1 VRVSAPIASVAPPI
15 RIGNKLVRKAFYA
28 SLFCSLLCSVAL
40 TRAHAQQEPQVRV
53 EMSADRNQ
61 LSANENVTIRVYV
74 QTHGAGQPDIEVPEF
89 EGFQIVQR
97 AVQRP
102 MQFSFGFG
110 NSQPTVT
117 STTQYTF
124 VLAPMGPGTFKIP
137 PVKVSLGQ
145 RVFTSKSLALT
156 VTGQAAQPNQ
166 QQPAPD
172 DVQQQ
177 PPGQAGQPR
186 QYPLGGGTI
195 QQQQPQQAAAESA
208 QTPAPQASGDVAVF
222 DNEAFL
228 RTVVDKVEPHEGEQ
242 VTATI
247 YLYTRHNLQQ
257 VPAVQTEASTD
268 GFWVQD
274 LLSATRSLE
283 PTRQVIKG
291 RGYWVYVLRR
301 FALFPLRSGELT
313 IGSMALTLTRDGI
326 FDLFDPS
333 RGPAALDRK
342 SVPVLV
348 RVKPL
353 PTENKPAGQ
362 TAVGSYEIKT
372 ALDRAQVATGD
383 AVTLTATIRGTG
395 HLAALKLPDPNV
407 KGLQV
412 LQPEVHDLTESPK
425 DRVFSTR
432 TFAWLVVPKAPGS
445 YQLPAVSVDTF
456 DPATGAYRR
465 ISSESLTLTAAGSAP
480 AGSVDLKAEE
490 PEAEE
495 QSGAEPGL
503 EWPPLR
509 TRTELARPKPA
520 LASHTYYPILLLVF
534 PLLWL
539 FVAFG
544 PSTLARLRAR
554 GSGGAE
560 QIALKNAQR
569 RLGDAQKALKNQ
581 DGKRFHADVAAAL
594 NAALEA
600 RLGENVTGL
609 TQHQLRNI
617 LVERGMPSQLTLQ
630 LGEVLAQCDFARF
643 SSASVSEPDM
653 QRLLAQAEQLWSEV
667 ASFAPDR
674 LKESA

>member
-1 VRVSAPIASVAPPI
+1 
-15 RIGNKLVRKAFYA
+15 
-28 SLFCSLLCSVAL
+28 LFCGLLWSAAL

-61 LSANENVTIRVYV
+61 LSATENVTVRVYV

-89 EGFQIVQR
+89 EGFQIIQR

-110 NSQPTVT
+110 NSQPVVS

-124 VLAPMGPGTFKIP
+124 VLAPTGPGTFKIP

-156 VTGQAAQPNQ
+156 VTGQVAQPNQ
-166 QQPAPD
+166 QQAAPD
-172 DVQQQ
+172 DVQQ
-177 PPGQAGQPR
+177 PR
-186 QYPLGGGTI
+186 QQPLGGGTI
-195 QQQQPQQAAAESA
+195 QQQPAAPAAEAA

-228 RTVVDKVEPHEGEQ
+228 RTVVDKVEPYEGEQ

-301 FALFPLRSGELT
+301 FALFPLRNGELT
-313 IGSMALTLTRDGI
+313 IGSMTLTLTRDGI
-326 FDLFDPS
+326 FDLFDPM
-333 RGPAALDRK
+333 RGPSALDRK

-353 PTENKPAGQ
+353 ATENKPSGPVV
-362 TAVGSYEIKT
+362 VGNFEIKT

-395 HLAALKLPDPNV
+395 HLGALKLPDPNV

-412 LQPEVHDLTESPK
+412 LQPELHDLTESPK
-425 DRVFSTR
+425 DRVLSTR
-432 TFAWLVVPKAPGS
+432 TFAWLVVPKAPGT
-445 YQLPAVSVDTF
+445 YQLPALSLDMF
-456 DPATGAYRR
+456 DPATGTYKR
-465 ISSESLTLTAAGSAP
+465 ISSEALTLTAAGSAP
-480 AGSVDLKAEE
+480 AGSVDLKADE
-490 PEAEE
+490 PEAAEQAGEE
-495 QSGAEPGL
+495 QSL
-503 EWPPLR
+503 TWPPLR
-509 TRTELARPKPA
+509 THTALARTQAPF
-520 LASHTYYPILLLVF
+520 ASHSYYPFLLLVF
-534 PLLWL
+534 PLLWV
-539 FVAFG
+539 FVVFG

-560 QIALKNAQR
+560 QVALKNAQR
-569 RLGDAQKALKNQ
+569 RLDDAQKALK
-581 DGKRFHADVAAAL
+581 DEDAKRFHADVSAAL
-594 NAALEA
+594 SAALEA
-600 RLGENVTGL
+600 RLGENVAGL
-609 TQHQLRNI
+609 TQHQLRGI
-617 LVERGMPSQLTLQ
+617 LAERGMPVQLTHQ
-630 LGEVLAQCDFARF
+630 LSEVLAQCDFARF
-643 SSASVSEPDM
+643 SSANVSAADM
-653 QRLLAQAEQLWSEV
+653 QRLLAQAERLWSEV
-667 ASFAPDR
+667 ASFEPASM
-674 LKESA
+674 KESA

>member
-1 VRVSAPIASVAPPI
+1 MRGSAPIASAAPP
-15 RIGNKLVRKAFYA
+15 RKIGDGLVRKALYA
-28 SLFCSLLCSVAL
+28 SVFCSLLCSVAL
-40 TRAHAQQEPQVRV
+40 AHAQQEPQVRV

-89 EGFQIVQR
+89 EGFQIIQR

-110 NSQPTVT
+110 NSQAVVT

-145 RVFTSKSLALT
+145 RVFTSKPLALT

-166 QQPAPD
+166 PQAAPD

-177 PPGQAGQPR
+177 PR
-186 QYPLGGGTI
+186 QMPLGGGTI
-195 QQQQPQQAAAESA
+195 QQQPAAAAAE
-208 QTPAPQASGDVAVF
+208 TPAPQASGDVAVF

-228 RTVVDKVEPHEGEQ
+228 RTVVDKVEPYEGEQ

-301 FALFPLRSGELT
+301 FALFPLRNGELT
-313 IGSMALTLTRDGI
+313 IGSMALTLTRDGL
-326 FDLFDPS
+326 FDLFDPM
-333 RGPAALDRK
+333 RGPTAVERK

-353 PTENKPAGQ
+353 PTENKPAGA
-362 TAVGSYEIKT
+362 TVVGNFDIKA

-395 HLAALKLPDPNV
+395 HLGALKLPDPQV

-425 DRVFSTR
+425 DRVLSTR
-432 TFAWLVVPKAPGS
+432 TYAWLVVPKAPGT
-445 YQLPAVSVDTF
+445 YQLPAMSLNTF
-456 DPATGAYRR
+456 DPSTGTYKRV
-465 ISSESLTLTAAGSAP
+465 SSESLTLTAAGSAP
-480 AGSVDLKAEE
+480 AGTLDTTGDE
-490 PEAEE
+490 PEAAE
-495 QSGAEPGL
+495 QAGDEPKL
-503 EWPPLR
+503 SWPPLR
-509 TRTELARPKPA
+509 TRTELARAKPP
-520 LASHTYYPILLLVF
+520 LASHTFYPILLLVF
-534 PLLWL
+534 PALWL
-539 FVAFG
+539 LVTFG
-544 PSTLARLRAR
+544 PSSLARLRAR

-569 RLGDAQKALKNQ
+569 RLDDAQKALKNQ
-581 DGKRFHADVAAAL
+581 DPKRFHADVAAAL

-609 TQHQLRNI
+609 TQHQLRSI
-617 LVERGMPSQLTLQ
+617 LAERGMPAQLTQQ

-653 QRLLAQAEQLWSEV
+653 QRLLVQAERLWSEV
-667 ASFAPDR
+667 ASFTPHR
-674 LKESA
+674 MKESA

>member
-1 VRVSAPIASVAPPI
+1 VRVNAPIASVAPPI

-40 TRAHAQQEPQVRV
+40 TRAQAQQEPQVRV

-166 QQPAPD
+166 QQAAPD

-177 PPGQAGQPR
+177 PAGPTGQPR

-195 QQQQPQQAAAESA
+195 QQQQQAPTESA

-228 RTVVDKVEPHEGEQ
+228 RTVVDKVEPYEGEQ

-326 FDLFDPS
+326 FDLFDPT

-362 TAVGSYEIKT
+362 IAVGSFEIKT

-395 HLAALKLPDPNV
+395 HLGALKLPDPNV

-412 LQPEVHDLTESPK
+412 LQPESHDLTESPK

-432 TFAWLVVPKAPGS
+432 TFAWLIVPKAPGN
-445 YQLPAVSVDTF
+445 YQLPAISVDTF
-456 DPATGAYRR
+456 DPATGAYKR

-495 QSGAEPGL
+495 PSGDEPGL
-503 EWPPLR
+503 AWPPLR

-520 LASHTYYPILLLVF
+520 LASHAYYPILLLIF

-544 PSTLARLRAR
+544 PSTVARLRAR

-594 NAALEA
+594 NAAVEA

-609 TQHQLRNI
+609 TQHQLRSI
-617 LVERGMPSQLTLQ
+617 LGERGMPAQLTHQ

-667 ASFAPDR
+667 ASFTPDR
-674 LKESA
+674 MKESA